1 MAMRELIKLN
11 PIAFSGSSDS
21 ELLLLSLPTHL
32 SAMSGDENMKNTR
45 NINKAR
51 AENHLLNE
59 TEAMERNYRHR
70 VRQFSLA

>member
-11 PIAFSGSSDS
+11 PIAFSGSSDF

-32 SAMSGDENMKNTR
+32 SAMSGDINMKNTR

-70 VRQFSLA
+70 DRQFSLA